1 MGNKADLRR
10 RWLGGAFLAVALGML
25 VAGQTVLR
33 DAFSALGFLVFWFLC
48 FVFTMAAVAVAFWD
62 LAAVR
67 RRTRDEQRELV
78 ESTLKEFAHRKNQ
91 NSKERS
97 SGRESAP

>member
-10 RWLGGAFLAVALGML
+10 RLLGGVFLATALGML
-25 VAGQTVLR
+25 VAGQTVLH
-33 DAFSALGFLVFWFLC
+33 DAFSPLGFIAFWVLC

-78 ESTLKEFAHRKNQ
+78 ESTLKEIVQRK
-91 NSKERS
+91 NSKE
-97 SGRESAP
+97 SGSKRN